1 LVNSIVQLLVFWYGT
16 SPFEVPGLVPFNT
29 QLALPLLHRPWP
41 AVVFPIVPNDPT
53 NNPAVL
59 LVRGLVPLI

>member
-1 LVNSIVQLLVFWYGT
+1 LVISIVQALVFWYGT
-16 SPFEVPGLVPFNT
+16 SPLEVPGLVPFNT
-29 QLALPLLHRPWP
+29 QLLLLLHRPSP